1 MCGKFVRTAAV
12 ISLLLFSFNAA
23 YAQTRTGDSEIRF
36 SYGGAVYTPH
46 VLSYSDSHDNSI
58 YSFLVSNL
66 SDPKNVRSSGIL
78 SLSYSYFLE
87 DWLSVGG
94 TVGTAFLYT
103 DFEDNYSHTEFSS
116 SMTHG
121 YVSLMA
127 GVRFH
132 FLNKKW
138 VRLYSD
144 VNIGVNMLYGKN
156 VSAVY
161 SELAFQT
168 SPFGISIGKKVSGFL
183 ELSIGTMYYGGNIGL
198 SVRF

>member
-36 SYGGAVYTPH
+36 SYGGVVYTPH

-66 SDPKNVRSSGIL
+66 
-78 SLSYSYFLE
+78 YFLE

-144 VNIGVNMLYGKN
+144 VNIGINMLYGKN

>member
-1 MCGKFVRTAAV
+1 
-12 ISLLLFSFNAA
+12 
-23 YAQTRTGDSEIRF
+23 
-36 SYGGAVYTPH
+36 
-46 VLSYSDSHDNSI
+46 
-58 YSFLVSNL
+58 
-66 SDPKNVRSSGIL
+66 
-78 SLSYSYFLE
+78 
-87 DWLSVGG
+87 
-94 TVGTAFLYT
+94 
-103 DFEDNYSHTEFSS
+103 
-116 SMTHG
+116 MTHG

-144 VNIGVNMLYGKN
+144 VNIGINMLYGKN